1 MFAAVVPA
9 GRLLRSNWNSPVLPG
24 ALDAP
29 KGPTAMVPKFPKFR
43 ASLAGLT
50 YVSPKGPPELPHA
63 AGASRAQA
71 ANTVEWSL
79 VHRFVFVFMHNPPV
93 KQPQS
98 GSPARLE
105 WDHPG
110 AKQTPH
116 LLLSYLC
123 HSKPGGFQGRF
134 MSSTRGAGAGV
145 D

>member
-9 GRLLRSNWNSPVLPG
+9 GKLLRSNWNSPVLPG

-93 KQPQS
+93 KQPGS
-98 GSPARLE
+98 GSPARC
-105 WDHPG
+105 WNG
-110 AKQTPH
+110 T
-116 LLLSYLC
+116 
-123 HSKPGGFQGRF
+123 PGGQNMPRTYFGITFGPRNPA
-134 MSSTRGAGAGV
+134 RLKVA
-145 D
+145 